1 MDFPFCNQASDHLRK
16 TESLTITDMKR
27 DVQSFAENLGETAI
41 RKMARHA
48 RERALACVAAGGA
61 HFGITKQITDTKN
74 FHGE

>member
-1 MDFPFCNQASDHLRK
+1 MTDGRESVPVKNLENDLGTSRLSCRNLR
-16 TESLTITDMKR
+16 
-27 DVQSFAENLGETAI
+27 ETTI
-41 RKMARHA
+41 RKMAKHA